1 MPQLAPQDRA
11 FGGEERCVPASEFRN
26 ALSKLATTVS
36 VITTDGPAG
45 VAGVTCSAVCALS
58 DEPAMVLICIHGK
71 SATNSA
77 IKSNR
82 VLCVNSLQAEQRY
95 LSQAFAGVGGI
106 PMRERFTLCDW
117 DTAVTGAPRCK
128 QALVTLD
135 CEVTD
140 VRDIGTHSIFVAKVL
155 ATNESEGHN
164 PLLYQRRAYATTRL
178 L

>member
-1 MPQLAPQDRA
+1 MSQFAPEDCAPDVQA
-11 FGGEERCVPASEFRN
+11 RCVPAAEFRN
-26 ALSKLATTVS
+26 ALSNLATTVS
-36 VITTDGPAG
+36 VITTNGPAG

-58 DEPAMVLICIHGK
+58 DEPAMVLVCIHGK
-71 SATNSA
+71 SATNAA
-77 IKSNR
+77 IKRNR
-82 VLCVNSLQAEQRY
+82 VLCVNSLQAEQRN

-106 PMRERFTLCDW
+106 PMRERFALCDW

-140 VRDIGTHSIFVAKVL
+140 VRDVGTHSIFIAKVL
-155 ATNESEGHN
+155 ATNETEDGD